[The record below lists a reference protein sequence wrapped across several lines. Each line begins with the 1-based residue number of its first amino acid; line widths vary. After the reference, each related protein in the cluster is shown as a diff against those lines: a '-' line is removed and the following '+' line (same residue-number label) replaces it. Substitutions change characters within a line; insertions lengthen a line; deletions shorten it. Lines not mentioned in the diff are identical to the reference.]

1 MRELQPCGAT
11 RRFLIEDVTKFTKII
26 VACWLGLPQG
36 LPDTRVKRCPKL
48 VSLQWTAVVQ
58 TRWPHRPRHR
68 RMVVLQTETFM
79 PNAPVTPAT
88 SATRPRQ
95 LSRRTFNRVLTAG
108 VASGAALVCAP
119 LFAQSGW
126 PNKPIRIIV
135 PYTPGGFTDQMAR
148 LVQVGLQNRLQQT
161 VVIDNK
167 PGANSIIGVDM
178 LAKAPADGSTFAVVI
193 AAYAANSTLYPKLPY
208 DPRKDLTGVSLMGIS
223 PLLAAVN
230 NDAPFKTAREMID
243 YARSNPGKV
252 SFGSSGN
259 GSAAHLTGELLK
271 AITKTYM
278 LHIPYRGAVPA
289 LTDLMGGQIQLFFDA
304 ATGLINQ
311 GKAGKVRLIGV
322 ASDRR
327 LPAVPDVPT
336 FIEQGFA
343 GFMGSTW
350 AGMLAPAATPKD
362 IVKRMS
368 DEVGRIIRSEEMRP
382 RLEAMGTF
390 AAGGT
395 PEEFD
400 TFIAAETTKWAKV
413 IKDAGVKAE

>member
-1 MRELQPCGAT
+1 MPEIKPSR
-11 RRFLIEDVTKFTKII
+11 
-26 VACWLGLPQG
+26 LPF
-36 LPDTRVKRCPKL
+36 P
-48 VSLQWTAVVQ
+48 S
-58 TRWPHRPRHR
+58 
-68 RMVVLQTETFM
+68 
-79 PNAPVTPAT
+79 
-88 SATRPRQ
+88 
-95 LSRRTFNRVLTAG
+95 LSRRRFSLAITA
-108 VASGAALVCAP
+108 AAAYVGGP
-119 LFAQSGW
+119 LFAQSAW

-161 VVIDNK
+161 VTVDNK
-167 PGANSIIGVDM
+167 PGANSIIGVNM

-193 AAYAANSTLYPKLPY
+193 AAYAANTTLYPKLPY

-230 NDAPFKTAREMID
+230 NDAPFKTARELID
-243 YARSNPGKV
+243 YARAHPGKV

-259 GSAAHLTGELLK
+259 GSAAHLTSELLK
-271 AITKTYM
+271 SMTKTYM
-278 LHIPYRGAVPA
+278 VHIPYRGAVPA

-304 ATGLINQ
+304 ATGLITQ
-311 GKAGKVRLIGV
+311 GKAGRVRLIGV

-343 GFMGSTW
+343 GFTGSTW
-350 AGMLAPAATPKD
+350 AGMLAPAATPKE
-362 IVKRMS
+362 IIKRMS
-368 DEVGRIIRSEEMRP
+368 EEVARIIRSDETRV
-382 RLEAMGTF
+382 RLDAMGTF

-400 TFIAAETTKWAKV
+400 AFIAAETTKWGRV
-413 IKDAGVKAE
+413 IREAGVKAE